1 MSRRVVILLRK
12 CENEEIIFRV
22 KSASS
27 PNDGN
32 DSNDSNDSNK
42 QVTRSLLMT

>member
-32 DSNDSNDSNK
+32 DSNDSNR